1 MTHPPPY
8 PLVNANSLS
17 VPLSTQSIYFPQH
30 AFSLTNAKIQM
41 KERKWLDMR
50 YNENEIIN
58 IIYPGKSRSLTFG
71 GVYSPIIYYLY
82 DGACVIIFV

>member
-1 MTHPPPY
+1 
-8 PLVNANSLS
+8 
-17 VPLSTQSIYFPQH
+17 
-30 AFSLTNAKIQM
+30 M